1 MSVEHTRLMLE
12 TSNKPLVKVLFLLGI
27 IICGFWII
35 SFFPD
40 LVLTLLFSILSAFI
54 LRPLVALL
62 EFRFGVRRIF
72 SVSIVFLLIG
82 GSLIVMSIFFVPLAL
97 ERLQTLYD
105 GFKNFP
111 FDQKLNEAAINL
123 TANIPFMD
131 SETVTQKVHA
141 FVLSGLE
148 GLSSVLASTAGFL
161 VNLAIVP
168 FITFFILTE
177 GDTATKK
184 LIERVPNKY
193 FEMVLNVLDKIQKE
207 LVGYLRGWI
216 LDSVI
221 VGILNIAGFYLIG
234 VNYAILLGIFAGIS
248 NLIPYVGPFFG
259 VVPALLISLS
269 QCGDFRQAF
278 PIIAVTLVLVQLL
291 DNIIIQ
297 PLCFSKTVD
306 MHPVTVIFVL
316 IIGNSL
322 MGIAGMLLAI
332 PIATILKSSAVE
344 TYWGLKN
351 YRITA

>member
-1 MSVEHTRLMLE
+1 M
-12 TSNKPLVKVLFLLGI
+12 VKVLFILGI
-27 IICGFWII
+27 IILGFWII

-40 LVLTLLFSILSAFI
+40 LVLTLIFSILTAFI

-62 EFRFGVRRIF
+62 EYRFGIRRIF
-72 SVSIVFLLIG
+72 SVCIVFLLVG
-82 GSLIVMSIFFVPLAL
+82 GSLIVISVFFIPYAVHRL
-97 ERLQTLYD
+97 ETLYD

-111 FDQKLNEAAINL
+111 FDQKLNEAAISL
-123 TANIPFMD
+123 MANIPFLD
-131 SETVTQKVHA
+131 PETVTQKVHA
-141 FVLSGLE
+141 FVQSGLQ
-148 GLSSVLASTAGFL
+148 GLNGFLTSTAGFL

-168 FITFFILTE
+168 FITFFILSE
-177 GDTATKK
+177 GDTAVKK

-193 FEMVLNVLDKIQKE
+193 FEMVLNVIDKIQKE

-221 VGILNIAGFYLIG
+221 VGFLNIAGFYLIG
-234 VNYAILLGIFAGIS
+234 VNYAILLGIFAGIC

-306 MHPVTVIFVL
+306 MHPVTVIIVL
-316 IIGNSL
+316 IIGDSL

>member
-1 MSVEHTRLMLE
+1 MAAVQKSHTA
-12 TSNKPLVKVLFLLGI
+12 TPSNKPLIKVLLLLGFI
-27 IICGFWII
+27 VCGFWIA
-35 SFFPD
+35 SYFPD
-40 LVLTLLFSILSAFI
+40 LVLTLIFSILSAFI

-62 EFRFGVRRIF
+62 EFRVGLRRLYA
-72 SVSIVFLLIG
+72 VSLVFILIG
-82 GSLIVMSIFFVPLAL
+82 GGFVVLSIIVIPLAI
-97 ERLQTLYD
+97 EHMKTLYD

-111 FDQKLNEAAINL
+111 FDQKLNDAAISL
-123 TANIPFMD
+123 TANIPFTD
-131 SETVTQKVHA
+131 PESVTQKVHA
-141 FVLSGLE
+141 LVQSGLQ
-148 GLSSVLASTAGFL
+148 GVNGMLASAAGFL
-161 VNLAIVP
+161 MNLAIVP
-168 FITFFILTE
+168 FITFFILSE

-193 FEMVLNVLDKIQKE
+193 FEMVLNVIDKIQKE

-221 VGILNIAGFYLIG
+221 VGILNIIGFYAIG
-234 VNYAILLGIFAGIS
+234 VNYAILLGIIAGIS

-278 PIIAVTLVLVQLL
+278 PILAVTLVLVQLL

-297 PLCFSKTVD
+297 PLCFSQTVD
-306 MHPVTVIFVL
+306 MHPVTVILVL

>member
-1 MSVEHTRLMLE
+1 MSSDHTHFM
-12 TSNKPLVKVLFLLGI
+12 TASSNRPMVKVLFLLGI
-27 IICGFWII
+27 IICGFWVS

-40 LVLTLLFSILSAFI
+40 LVLTLIVSMLSAFI
-54 LRPLVALL
+54 LRPLVAFL
-62 EFRFGVRRIF
+62 EFQIGLRRIY
-72 SVSIVFLLIG
+72 SVSIVFIIVG
-82 GSLIVMSIFFVPLAL
+82 GSLIVMSIFFIPLAI
-97 ERLQTLYD
+97 ERLKILYD

-111 FDQKLNEAAINL
+111 FDQKLNEAAISL
-123 TANIPFMD
+123 TANIPFANP
-131 SETVTQKVHA
+131 ETVTQKVHDL
-141 FVLSGLE
+141 VQSGLQ
-148 GLSSVLASTAGFL
+148 GLNGFLASTAGFL

-168 FITFFILTE
+168 FITFFILSE
-177 GDTATKK
+177 GDTAIKK

-193 FEMVLNVLDKIQKE
+193 FEMVLNVIDKIQKE

-259 VVPALLISLS
+259 VIPALLISLS

-278 PIIAVTLVLVQLL
+278 PILAVTLVLVQLL

-344 TYWGLKN
+344 TFWGLKN

>member
-1 MSVEHTRLMLE
+1 MSSERTKLIPA
-12 TSNKPLVKVLFLLGI
+12 TSNRPMVKVLFILGI
-27 IICGFWII
+27 IILGFWII

-40 LVLTLLFSILSAFI
+40 LVLTLIFSILTAFI

-62 EFRFGVRRIF
+62 EYRFGIRRIF
-72 SVSIVFLLIG
+72 SVCIVFLLVG
-82 GSLIVMSIFFVPLAL
+82 GSLIVISVFFIPYAVNRL
-97 ERLQTLYD
+97 ETLYD

-111 FDQKLNEAAINL
+111 FDQKLNEAAISL
-123 TANIPFMD
+123 TANIPFLD
-131 SETVTQKVHA
+131 PETVTQKVHA
-141 FVLSGLE
+141 FVQSGLQ
-148 GLSSVLASTAGFL
+148 GLNGFLTSTAGFL

-168 FITFFILTE
+168 FITFFILSE
-177 GDTATKK
+177 GDTAVKK

-193 FEMVLNVLDKIQKE
+193 FEMVLNVIDKIQKE

-221 VGILNIAGFYLIG
+221 VGFLNIAGFYLIG
-234 VNYAILLGIFAGIS
+234 VNYAILLGIFAGIC

-297 PLCFSKTVD
+297 PLCFSQTVD
-306 MHPVTVIFVL
+306 MHPVTVIIVL
-316 IIGNSL
+316 IIGDSL

>member
-1 MSVEHTRLMLE
+1 MLA
-12 TSNKPLVKVLFLLGI
+12 
-27 IICGFWII
+27 
-35 SFFPD
+35 
-40 LVLTLLFSILSAFI
+40 AFV

-62 EFRFGVRRIF
+62 EFQFGMRRIF
-72 SVSIVFLLIG
+72 SVIVVFLVIG
-82 GSLIVMSIFFVPLAL
+82 GGLVAFSIFLIPVAL
-97 ERLQTLYD
+97 DRLQTLYD

-111 FDQKLNEAAINL
+111 FDQKLNEATISL
-123 TANIPFMD
+123 TANIPFAD
-131 SETVTQKVHA
+131 PETVTQKVHEL
-141 FVLSGLE
+141 VQSGLQ
-148 GLSSVLASTAGFL
+148 GLNSLLASMAGFL
-161 VNLAIVP
+161 MNLAIIP
-168 FITFFILTE
+168 FITFFILSE
-177 GDTATKK
+177 GDTAVKK

-193 FEMVLNVLDKIQKE
+193 FEMVLNVIDKIQKE

-221 VGILNIAGFYLIG
+221 VGILNIIGFYLIG

-297 PLCFSKTVD
+297 PLCFSQTVD

-332 PIATILKSSAVE
+332 PIATILKAAAVE
-344 TYWGLKN
+344 TYWGLEN
-351 YRITA
+351 RITA

>member
-1 MSVEHTRLMLE
+1 MSSERTKLIPA
-12 TSNKPLVKVLFLLGI
+12 TSNRPMVKVLFILGI
-27 IICGFWII
+27 IILGFWII

-40 LVLTLLFSILSAFI
+40 LVLTLIFSILTAFI

-62 EFRFGVRRIF
+62 EFRFGIRRIF
-72 SVSIVFLLIG
+72 SVCIVFLLVG
-82 GSLIVMSIFFVPLAL
+82 GTLIVIGVLFIPYAVHRL
-97 ERLQTLYD
+97 ETLYD

-111 FDQKLNEAAINL
+111 FDQKLNEAAISL
-123 TANIPFMD
+123 TANIPFLD
-131 SETVTQKVHA
+131 PETVTQKVHA
-141 FVLSGLE
+141 FVQSGLQ
-148 GLSSVLASTAGFL
+148 GLNGFLTSTAGFL

-168 FITFFILTE
+168 FITFFILSE
-177 GDTATKK
+177 GDTAVKK

-193 FEMVLNVLDKIQKE
+193 FEMVLNVIDKIQKE
-207 LVGYLRGWI
+207 LVGYLPGWI

-221 VGILNIAGFYLIG
+221 VGFLNIAGFYLIG
-234 VNYAILLGIFAGIS
+234 VNYAILLGIFAGIC

-297 PLCFSKTVD
+297 PLCFSQTVD
-306 MHPVTVIFVL
+306 MHPVTVIIVL
-316 IIGNSL
+316 IIGDSL

>member
-1 MSVEHTRLMLE
+1 MSSERTRLMPA
-12 TSNKPLVKVLFLLGI
+12 TSNRPMIKVLFILGI
-27 IICGFWII
+27 IILGFWII

-40 LVLTLLFSILSAFI
+40 LVLTLIFSILTAFI
-54 LRPLVALL
+54 LRPLVTLL
-62 EFRFGVRRIF
+62 EFQFGIRRIF
-72 SVSIVFLLIG
+72 SVSIVFLLVG
-82 GSLIVMSIFFVPLAL
+82 GTLIVISVLFIPLAI
-97 ERLQTLYD
+97 ERLKTLYD

-131 SETVTQKVHA
+131 PETVTQKVHA
-141 FVLSGLE
+141 FVQSGLQELSGL
-148 GLSSVLASTAGFL
+148 LASTAGFL
-161 VNLAIVP
+161 VNLAIIP
-168 FITFFILTE
+168 FITFFILSE
-177 GDTATKK
+177 GDTAVKK

-193 FEMVLNVLDKIQKE
+193 FEMVLNVIDKIQKE

-221 VGILNIAGFYLIG
+221 VGILNIIGFYLID
-234 VNYAILLGIFAGIS
+234 VNYAIILGIFAGIC

-297 PLCFSKTVD
+297 PLCFSQTVD
-306 MHPVTVIFVL
+306 MHPVTVIIVL
-316 IIGNSL
+316 IIGDSL

>member
-1 MSVEHTRLMLE
+1 MLE

>member
-1 MSVEHTRLMLE
+1 MSSERTRLMPA
-12 TSNKPLVKVLFLLGI
+12 TSNRPMVKVLFILGI
-27 IICGFWII
+27 IILGFWII

-40 LVLTLLFSILSAFI
+40 LVLTLIFSILTAFI

-62 EFRFGVRRIF
+62 EFRFGIRRIF
-72 SVSIVFLLIG
+72 SVSIVFLLVG
-82 GSLIVMSIFFVPLAL
+82 GTLIVIGVLFIPLAVHRL
-97 ERLQTLYD
+97 ETLYD

-123 TANIPFMD
+123 TASIPFLD
-131 SETVTQKVHA
+131 PETVTQKVHA
-141 FVLSGLE
+141 FVQSGLQELSGL
-148 GLSSVLASTAGFL
+148 LASAAGFL
-161 VNLAIVP
+161 VNLAIIP
-168 FITFFILTE
+168 FITFFILSE
-177 GDTATKK
+177 GDTAVKK

-193 FEMVLNVLDKIQKE
+193 FEMVLNVIDKIQKE

-221 VGILNIAGFYLIG
+221 VGILNIIGFYLID
-234 VNYAILLGIFAGIS
+234 VNYAIILGIFAGIC

-278 PIIAVTLVLVQLL
+278 PIIAVTLVLVQML

-297 PLCFSKTVD
+297 PLCFSQTVD
-306 MHPVTVIFVL
+306 MHPVTVIIVL
-316 IIGNSL
+316 IIGDSL

>member
-1 MSVEHTRLMLE
+1 MT
-12 TSNKPLVKVLFLLGI
+12 TASNRPMVKVLFLLGI

-40 LVLTLLFSILSAFI
+40 LVLTLIFSILSAFI
-54 LRPLVALL
+54 LRPLVSLL
-62 EFRFGVRRIF
+62 EFRFGIRRIL
-72 SVSIVFLLIG
+72 SVSIVFLIIG
-82 GSLIVMSIFFVPLAL
+82 GSLIVISILFIPFAI
-97 ERLQTLYD
+97 ERLKTLYE

-111 FDQKLNEAAINL
+111 FDQKLNEAAISL
-123 TANIPFMD
+123 TANIPFTD
-131 SETVTQKVHA
+131 PETVTQKVHA
-141 FVLSGLE
+141 FVQSGLQ
-148 GLSSVLASTAGFL
+148 GLSSFLASAAGFL

-177 GDTATKK
+177 GDTAIKK

-193 FEMVLNVLDKIQKE
+193 FEMVLNVIDKIQKE

-221 VGILNIAGFYLIG
+221 VGILNIIGFYLIG

-259 VVPALLISLS
+259 VIPALLISLS

-297 PLCFSKTVD
+297 PLCFSQTVD

>member
-1 MSVEHTRLMLE
+1 M
-12 TSNKPLVKVLFLLGI
+12 VKVLFILGI
-27 IICGFWII
+27 IILGFWII

-40 LVLTLLFSILSAFI
+40 LVLTLIVSILTAFI

-62 EFRFGVRRIF
+62 EYRFGIRRIF
-72 SVSIVFLLIG
+72 SVCIVFLLVG
-82 GSLIVMSIFFVPLAL
+82 GSLIVISVFFIPYAVHRL
-97 ERLQTLYD
+97 ETLYD

-111 FDQKLNEAAINL
+111 FDQKLNEAAISL
-123 TANIPFMD
+123 TANIPFLD
-131 SETVTQKVHA
+131 PETVTQKVHA
-141 FVLSGLE
+141 FVQSGLQ
-148 GLSSVLASTAGFL
+148 GLNGFLTSTAGFL

-168 FITFFILTE
+168 FITFFILSE
-177 GDTATKK
+177 GDTTVKK

-193 FEMVLNVLDKIQKE
+193 FEMVLNVIDKIQKE

-221 VGILNIAGFYLIG
+221 VGFLNIAGFYLIG
-234 VNYAILLGIFAGIS
+234 VNYAILLGIFAGIC

-297 PLCFSKTVD
+297 PLCFSQTVD
-306 MHPVTVIFVL
+306 MHPVTVIIVL
-316 IIGNSL
+316 IIGDSL